1 MFSSTLVL
9 VILAGVTLWLRNG
22 IADLKQAIVGL
33 AERLRQAEQELAQ
46 LKRTGT
52 PPPQDAPA
60 PEPTPDLRQDL
71 ARDTPPPEAQP
82 ETPRTE
88 DEPEDIAAR
97 PSVPAVP
104 PPPPASPGLEER
116 LGTRWTVLVGG
127 LAFAIGAILI
137 VRHSIEQGWFGPEVR
152 VAAGALL
159 AAVLIGAGE
168 WTRRH
173 ATNFGLNAVPSA
185 HIPSVLTAAGT
196 VAAFATTYAAHA
208 LYGFLG
214 PGSAFFLL
222 GAIGIATMLA
232 AALHGPA
239 LAGLGLVGALVTPLL
254 LDAESDSAWP
264 VVIYLLVVA
273 TSAYLLARTRRWLW
287 LAATTVAG
295 IVLWTFVL
303 ATTGFDNHPHLAWAV
318 SAHVLLQLLLAATFL
333 AIEPHLGTAD
343 DDAELDWIA
352 TAALAALTGG
362 AVVIL
367 AAIGFSFSGWL
378 PLTCGL
384 IAVLAATG
392 WMSPRAAVAS
402 VLAGLVATAAVI
414 LWPAIPPPVLAD
426 TDLIPGWQP
435 LPVPDGVMNF
445 LVWSFLLAAVPA
457 AIAAARLYVGPR
469 LPAATSAVYALA
481 ATAPPLLAL
490 TLSYLRVTQFD
501 ASVRF
506 AVFGTVLAAAY
517 AFLAERFERSET
529 ANGATIATRTGTG
542 ALASAAIAAFA
553 FALVVSLDR
562 GYLTVAI
569 ALAALGTA
577 YLASLKDI
585 PLLRWAVVGLGAI
598 VVGRIVWDPAI
609 MGENVGTW
617 PIFNWLLLGYG
628 VPALTFALAASVL
641 RTRADDFAARFMEAL
656 SVLFV
661 GLLAFFQIRHFVH
674 AGDPLAPMSSHI
686 EQGLMAFVAL
696 GLSYVMARL
705 HLRRASPVLD
715 VASLLFGVAA
725 ILSTVFGLL
734 LWQNPAL
741 TGEPVA
747 GSVPFSS
754 LLPAYL
760 LPGLMALFVARNA
773 RFSRPNWYVTTA
785 GILAI
790 VLIVTYVTLAVRHA
804 FQGAD
809 IHLMRDTSD
818 AEMWAYSVAWLLLGI
833 AFLAY
838 GIWRGSHE
846 ARYASAALVTLAT
859 LKVFTYDLADVE
871 GLWRALSFIC
881 LGAVLIGIGYVYQR
895 FIFAR
900 SPAANRGT

>member
-9 VILAGVTLWLRNG
+9 VILAGVALWLRNG
-22 IADLKQAIVGL
+22 IADLKHATVLL
-33 AERLRQAEQELAQ
+33 ADRLRKTEEELAR
-46 LKRTGT
+46 LKGEA
-52 PPPQDAPA
+52 PPSREPPS
-60 PEPTPDLRQDL
+60 PEPATDLVEELPDEAATPDQEPAL
-71 ARDTPPPEAQP
+71 PG
-82 ETPRTE
+82 ETPERE
-88 DEPEDIAAR
+88 EPAEGLR
-97 PSVPAVP
+97 VPAVP
-104 PPPPASPGLEER
+104 PAPPAGPGLEER

-152 VAAGALL
+152 VAMGALL
-159 AAVLIGAGE
+159 AALLVGAGE

-214 PGSAFFLL
+214 PGSAFLLL
-222 GAIGIATMLA
+222 GVIGIGTMMA

-239 LAGLGLVGALVTPLL
+239 LAGLGLVGALATPML

-264 VVIYLLVVA
+264 VVIYLIVVA
-273 TSAYLLARTRRWLW
+273 ASAYLLARTRRWLW

-295 IVLWTFVL
+295 IVIWTFIL
-303 ATTGFDNHPHLAWAV
+303 ATTGFEGQPHLAWAV
-318 SAHVLLQLLLAATFL
+318 ATHALVHLLLAATFL
-333 AIEPHLGTAD
+333 AIEPHLGTPDAD
-343 DDAELDWIA
+343 ARPDWIA
-352 TAALAALTGG
+352 TAALAALAFT

-367 AAIGFSFSGWL
+367 GALGFSFSGWL

-392 WMSPRAAVAS
+392 WMSPRAAAAS
-402 VLAGLVATAAVI
+402 VFAGLIANAAVVF
-414 LWPAIPPPVLAD
+414 WPAIPPPVLAD
-426 TDLIPGWQP
+426 TDFVPAWQP
-435 LPVPDGVMNF
+435 LPVPDGIVSF
-445 LVWSFLLAAVPA
+445 LVWSFLLSGVPA

-469 LPAATSAVYALA
+469 LPASTSAIYAFA
-481 ATAPPLLAL
+481 ATVPPLLAL
-490 TLSYLRVTQFD
+490 VLAYLRVTQFD

-517 AFLAERFERSET
+517 AFLAERFERSE
-529 ANGATIATRTGTG
+529 AASGASIATRTGTG

-577 YLASLKDI
+577 YLASLKDV
-585 PLLRWAVVGLGAI
+585 PLLRWAVVALGAI
-598 VVGRIVWDPAI
+598 VLGRVAWDPAI
-609 MGENVGTW
+609 MGEDVGTW

-628 VPALTFALAASVL
+628 VPAVAFALASSAL
-641 RTRADDFAARFMEAL
+641 RTRADDIAARFMEAL
-656 SVLFV
+656 SILFL

-674 AGDPLAPMSSHI
+674 DGNPLAPTSGHV
-686 EQGLMAFVAL
+686 EQGLIAFVAL
-696 GLSYVMARL
+696 GLSLVMARL

-715 VASLLFGVAA
+715 VASLLFGAAAVVAA
-725 ILSTVFGLL
+725 VMGLL

-754 LLPAYL
+754 LLLAYL
-760 LPGLMALFVARNA
+760 LPGLMALFVARHA
-773 RFSRPNWYVTTA
+773 RFSRPAWYVTIA
-785 GILAI
+785 GVLAI
-790 VLIVTYVTLAVRHA
+790 VLIVSYATLEVRHA

-809 IHLMRDTSD
+809 IHLMRETSD
-818 AEMWAYSVAWLLLGI
+818 AEMWAYSAAWLLLGI

-838 GIWRGSHE
+838 GVWRGSRE

-900 SPAANRGT
+900 PPAPNRGT